1 MLILRLFLLRMV
13 LMAGFPV
20 LVFPVLATWLP
31 RLAQDS
37 LIVTRPFRLPVRT
50 PGRIFI
56 PP

>member
-20 LVFPVLATWLP
+20 LVFPVLVTRPL

-37 LIVTRPFRLPVRT
+37 LIVTRPFRLPVRA
-50 PGRIFI
+50 PGRVFI